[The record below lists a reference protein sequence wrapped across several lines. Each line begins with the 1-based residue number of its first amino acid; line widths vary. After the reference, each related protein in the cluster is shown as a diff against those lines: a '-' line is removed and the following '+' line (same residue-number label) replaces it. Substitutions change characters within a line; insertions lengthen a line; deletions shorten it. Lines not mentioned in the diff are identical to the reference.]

1 MPNYNYWQAALA
13 GEKPKM
19 FVDSPELGFYRKGVY
34 ERDAKGNNRRV
45 DWTPVA
51 VFMDGEKMVARI
63 GSEKLGRDVT
73 GDELNELWSYVA
85 GNAISEGNYREVAE
99 HGKRWW
105 DDPAPP
111 EIHVSGVVS
120 NREPREI
127 TNADNNP
134 PEVLTD
140 KDHGSAIDNAIAA
153 AIKVV
158 TSETEAA
165 QALGS
170 KNRIAELRL
179 AADKAGKAEYE
190 PPYAEYKRLYGTW
203 NPPVK
208 RAEAKEKELN
218 TAVLTFREKERQ
230 RIAVEQVA
238 ADAKQR
244 EIDEA
249 NERAAQRS
257 IAAGEPETA
266 PEAVEIEKPT
276 PPAPILPTYGTRKIK
291 EELHTILDA
300 ITDYDA
306 VYNFLKAEP
315 KLKTLLLELATA
327 KVKAGFV
334 VPGTSTREG
343 LI

>member
-1 MPNYNYWQAALA
+1 MPNYNYWKAALA

-45 DWTPVA
+45 GWTPIA

-73 GDELNELWSYVA
+73 GDDLNELWSYIA
-85 GNAISEGNYREVAE
+85 RSAISEGNYREVAE

-111 EIHVSGVVS
+111 EASVPAVNRNVS
-120 NREPREI
+120 RDD
-127 TNADNNP
+127 NAP

-140 KDHGSAIDNAIAA
+140 KDHGTAIDNAISA

-158 TSETEAA
+158 TNETEAA

-179 AADKAGKAEYE
+179 AADKAGKALYQ
-190 PPYAEYKRLYGTW
+190 PLHTAYVAERDRWLPIV
-203 NPPVK
+203 N
-208 RAEAKEKELN
+208 RADTAEKTLQR
-218 TAVLTFREKERQ
+218 AILTFREKERQ
-230 RIAVEQVA
+230 RIAAEQA
-238 ADAKQR
+238 IADAKQR

-249 NERAAQRS
+249 NERAAQRA

-291 EELHTILDA
+291 EELYTILDA

-315 KLKTLLLELATA
+315 KVKELLTLLATA
-327 KVKAGFV
+327 KIKAGFT
-334 VPGTSTREG
+334 VPGTTTRQG